1 MANFFPRW
9 TNWLPLKIMV
19 CGTVIVTALVGA
31 TWYYDTPKYT
41 RVGYMPTQPVPFPHD
56 LHVTQLGMDCRYC
69 HNAVEVAAHSNI
81 PDTQVC
87 MNCHTQV
94 QKENPKLEPVR
105 SSWATGQPVSWVQIH
120 RTPDYVYYN
129 HSAHVNRGISC
140 YSCHGEVNHMPVIY
154 HAKPHS
160 MAWCLEC
167 HRAQENFLRPED
179 QITNLNWNP
188 DDVKPADFVAKYGQP
203 EGVTEDWS
211 KKQNLTQREIGLTLK
226 ERWKIQP
233 PLNCQG
239 CHR

>member
-1 MANFFPRW
+1 MANIFPRGS
-9 TNWLPLKIMV
+9 NILPLKIVLCLAVAVPAV
-19 CGTVIVTALVGA
+19 CAGA
-31 TWYYDTPKYT
+31 WYYFTPKYT
-41 RVGYMPTQPVPFPHD
+41 RVGYMPVQPVPFPHD

-69 HNAVEVAAHSNI
+69 HNAVEVAAHSNV

-87 MNCHTQV
+87 MNCHTQI

-105 SSWATGQPVSWVQIH
+105 SSWTTGQPVSWVQIH
-120 RTPDYVYYN
+120 RTPDYAYYN

-140 YSCHGEVNHMPVIY
+140 YTCHGEVNHMSVVY

-167 HRAQENFLRPED
+167 HRAPENFLRPDD
-179 QITNLNWNP
+179 QITNLNWKP
-188 DDVKPADFVAKYGQP
+188 DDVNPAEFVAKYGQP
-203 EGVTEDWS
+203 QGVTEDWS
-211 KKQNLTQREIGLTLK
+211 KKPHLTQTEIGLTLK
-226 ERWKIQP
+226 QKWSIQP